1 MAEDSP
7 CRLYLVSPPKLELA
21 VFTKQLEDA
30 FAGGDVACFQL
41 RLKQADD
48 AAIVAAVKALQP
60 IVRAA
65 GAAFILNDR
74 ADLAKSLNVDG
85 VHLGQDDTTLREARS
100 VLGEEKIIG
109 ITCHD
114 SKHFAMEAGEAGA
127 DYVAFG
133 AFYTTTSKSP
143 EKLARYGTPTTELLE
158 FWSTYTTVPCVA
170 IGGISPENCA
180 PLVKAGADFIAAIT
194 SVWNHGQGAGQAVKE
209 FNVAIKKATLTLV
222 L

>member
-1 MAEDSP
+1 MLTMADEFP
-7 CRLYLVSPPKLELA
+7 CRLYLVSPPSLEPVA
-21 VFTKQLEDA
+21 FAKQLEEA

-41 RLKQADD
+41 RLKEASD
-48 AAIVAAVKALQP
+48 AEIVQAVKALQP

-74 ADLAKSLNVDG
+74 VDLAKSLNVDG
-85 VHLGQDDTTLREARS
+85 VHLGQDDMGLREARS

-133 AFYTTTSKSP
+133 AFYPTTSKSP

-170 IGGISPENCA
+170 IGGITPENCA
-180 PLVKAGADFIAAIT
+180 PLVKAGADFVAAIT
-194 SVWNHGQGAGQAVKE
+194 SVWNHPHGAGQAVKV
-209 FNVAIKKATLTLV
+209 FNASIQEAL
-222 L
+222 

>member
-1 MAEDSP
+1 MSNDYP
-7 CRLYLVSPPKLELA
+7 CRLYLVSPPKIVLA
-21 VFTKQLEDA
+21 AFAKQLEEA

-41 RLKQADD
+41 RLKEAED
-48 AAIVAAVKALQP
+48 ATIAAAVKALQP

-74 ADLAKSLNVDG
+74 VGLAKTLNADG
-85 VHLGQDDTTLREARS
+85 VHLGQDDMRLREARAI
-100 VLGEEKIIG
+100 LGEEKIIG

-133 AFYTTTSKSP
+133 AFYPTTSKSP

-170 IGGISPENCA
+170 IGGITPENCA
-180 PLVKAGADFIAAIT
+180 PLVKAGADFVAAIT
-194 SVWNHGQGAGQAVKE
+194 SVWNHSQGAGQAVKE
-209 FNVAIKKATLTLV
+209 FNAAIKEASIV
-222 L
+222 R